1 MNIENL
7 ILKHDEE
14 ITEIKL
20 AASNMMLLWKIV
32 GVVSLVVLGVL
43 LKEGMK

>member
-1 MNIENL
+1 MNIEKL

-14 ITEIKL
+14 ITELKI
-20 AASNMMLLWKIV
+20 ATSNMMMLWKIV
-32 GVVSLVVLGVL
+32 GLVSLVVLGVI

>member
-14 ITEIKL
+14 ITELKL
-20 AASNMMLLWKIV
+20 ATSNMMLLWKIV